1 MDDEAHTQKLLKL
14 ETNQEE
20 TWIALRQ
27 FYAKNQTS
35 IERSKSLNVGQGRFQ
50 DELDQ
55 VLEAS
60 QVLLDGLVALANV
73 HPVFGGKI
81 IGAYFFLRWLMFIK
95 LPYSLFTALSSS
107 ISPEERTTAKCWP

>member
-1 MDDEAHTQKLLKL
+1 MGDEGHAQKLLNL
-14 ETNQEE
+14 ESNQEE
-20 TWIALRQ
+20 TWVALRQ
-27 FYAKNQTS
+27 FYTKNHAS
-35 IERSKSLNVGQGRFQ
+35 IERSKNMNVGEGHFQ

-81 IGAYFFLRWLMFIK
+81 TSA
-95 LPYSLFTALSSS
+95 
-107 ISPEERTTAKCWP
+107 